1 VKTAVIRARVPED
14 LKQDFEAA
22 ANLRGWN
29 LSQAV
34 RQLMQQY
41 VTKEKELAR
50 RREESLEALEDIASG
65 RIVEGEKV
73 LGWLDTWGTAHEQEA
88 PQ

>member
-1 VKTAVIRARVPED
+1 MKTAVIRARVPEE
-14 LKQDFEAA
+14 LKQDFETA

-65 RIVEGEKV
+65 RIVAGEKV
-73 LGWLDTWGTAHEQEA
+73 LDWLDTWGTAHEQEA
-88 PQ
+88 PL